1 MKKEDFLKQLR
12 IELSGLDPKD
22 IEEIVND
29 QEEFIRDAMSA
40 GRTEAEVMGSLGS
53 PKAFADSVKLEYKVK
68 RIDQAESTWESYKE
82 ILGSAGILLALAPLN
97 FLILFGPVIAIV
109 SFLFT
114 WIVTSGVV
122 VLTGFGLLIGQFVVG
137 YFAGFAFAQ
146 TATLLF
152 FSIGFIALG
161 FIGVS
166 IFVMLSQV
174 FIKIFTIYAKWNI
187 SLVKERGLR

>member
-187 SLVKERGLR
+187 SLVKERGLK